1 MSISKN
7 DPKNVTVATC
17 AHREVVGE
25 VEENNLLNVQ
35 DGKCYRS
42 QVGSRTFSVLIKNAY
57 DGMQPTNPEGNV
69 TYPFFNIIWVKYL
82 CS

>member
-1 MSISKN
+1 MSISEN
-7 DPKNVTVATC
+7 RVATC
-17 AHREVVGE
+17 AHLEVVEEPEDGE
-25 VEENNLLNVQ
+25 NLLNVQ
-35 DGKCYRS
+35 DGKCYNS
-42 QVGSRTFSVLIKNAY
+42 SVGSSTFSILVKNAY